1 MRMQNLIRMTGLAGA
16 VLLSTAALLTA
27 AAGTSTATPVRPYPP
42 HTPIIKG

>member
-1 MRMQNLIRMTGLAGA
+1 MKTQSLMRMTGLAGA

-27 AAGTSTATPVRPYPP
+27 AAGTSSATPVRPYPP